1 MERLGIFVF
10 YDREGIV
17 DSYIDYL
24 LCDLRKC
31 LSYLIIVV
39 NGKVDILGYDIFSK
53 YADQIVIRNNK
64 GFDIG
69 AYKEIIEDLHQKKE
83 MRKWD
88 EIVFCN
94 DTFYGPFI
102 PFTQIF
108 DEMAQRQV
116 DFWGL
121 NYIDNSFLS
130 HIQSYFLVFGK
141 KILEKGDLLAYMNCI
156 DSDIKDLSEIYA
168 VFEVGIFSYL
178 KNRGY
183 SYGTYIF
190 TENYSI
196 YEYSHICVKRFH
208 FPVLKKRCFSL
219 QYYKEENLG
228 MLLQFLQ
235 MEKGYDINL
244 ILESV
249 YRLYGVKVK
258 IAEQFDYNSM
268 INLSEVK
275 KIPSCIDERTLLNF
289 IRAHPKIY
297 IYGTGIFA
305 KHIWFQ
311 FHKYF
316 KQFKGFIISDNQK
329 VEKRILY
336 NYPVMHYKNAKD
348 GKAIIVAVGLKNLRE
363 IRQGL
368 KDKDE
373 ILVLW
378 KEK

>member
-141 KILEKGDLLAYMNCI
+141 KY
-156 DSDIKDLSEIYA
+156 
-168 VFEVGIFSYL
+168 
-178 KNRGY
+178 
-183 SYGTYIF
+183 
-190 TENYSI
+190 
-196 YEYSHICVKRFH
+196 
-208 FPVLKKRCFSL
+208 
-219 QYYKEENLG
+219 
-228 MLLQFLQ
+228 
-235 MEKGYDINL
+235 
-244 ILESV
+244 
-249 YRLYGVKVK
+249 
-258 IAEQFDYNSM
+258 
-268 INLSEVK
+268 
-275 KIPSCIDERTLLNF
+275 
-289 IRAHPKIY
+289 
-297 IYGTGIFA
+297 
-305 KHIWFQ
+305 
-311 FHKYF
+311 
-316 KQFKGFIISDNQK
+316 
-329 VEKRILY
+329 
-336 NYPVMHYKNAKD
+336 
-348 GKAIIVAVGLKNLRE
+348 
-363 IRQGL
+363 
-368 KDKDE
+368 
-373 ILVLW
+373 
-378 KEK
+378 